1 MSTFDHSDPGLGLT
15 PGVSPLQGRQWTR
28 PKKPRRL
35 ILFPGWVKLDQAV
48 SMLPEAQHS
57 AWLTSVFSTRLQVA
71 SRPCWSQQTPP
82 VGEGAVPSRPFATPS
97 LDLAPSSRPLGM
109 HTVGAK

>member
-1 MSTFDHSDPGLGLT
+1 M

-57 AWLTSVFSTRLQVA
+57 AWLTSVFSTKLQVA
-71 SRPCWSQQTPP
+71 SLPCWSQQTPP
-82 VGEGAVPSRPFATPS
+82 VDQEG
-97 LDLAPSSRPLGM
+97 SSYGTR
-109 HTVGAK
+109 GALLYHS